1 MIATADNY
9 VKSANFKVLKI
20 LKFHIRKVNMS
31 TFRLSV
37 NTVPDVYVQ
46 GIL

>member
-31 TFRLSV
+31 TFRHV
-37 NTVPDVYVQ
+37 GFKCKYCA
-46 GIL
+46 